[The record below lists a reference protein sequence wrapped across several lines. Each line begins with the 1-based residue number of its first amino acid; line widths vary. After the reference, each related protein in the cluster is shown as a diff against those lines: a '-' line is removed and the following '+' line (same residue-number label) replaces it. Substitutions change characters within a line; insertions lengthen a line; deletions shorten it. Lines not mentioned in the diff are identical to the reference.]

1 MLVRLVVGRVDDELI
16 DGLGAC
22 RLGLAHRS
30 TPPSATLSSRTRPR
44 FMGTAVRD
52 LLFAPAV
59 WRVLLVR
66 TRPRFMG
73 TAARELLFGGAK
85 SSAKSLHV
93 GFRRSMSQIFFSRRQ
108 PLISFSRAMASR
120 MSANRSK

>member
-59 WRVLLVR
+59 WRVLIV
-66 TRPRFMG
+66 RPRPPPHCHPEPGPVLWGRRRGSCF
-73 TAARELLFGGAK
+73 
-85 SSAKSLHV
+85 SAV
-93 GFRRSMSQIFFSRRQ
+93 RSPRQ
-108 PLISFSRAMASR
+108 NPST
-120 MSANRSK
+120 